1 LGAKPLKWGT
11 NKKFCLMKNYSY
23 SQYKKFNQWVG
34 WFTFA
39 IATLVY
45 LLTIEPTASFG
56 IAASLLPAATS

>member
-1 LGAKPLKWGT
+1 
-11 NKKFCLMKNYSY
+11 MKNYSY